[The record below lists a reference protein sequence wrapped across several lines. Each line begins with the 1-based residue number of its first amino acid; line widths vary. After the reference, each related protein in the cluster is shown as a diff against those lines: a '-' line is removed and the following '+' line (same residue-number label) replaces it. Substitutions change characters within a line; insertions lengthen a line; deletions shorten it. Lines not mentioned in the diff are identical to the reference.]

1 MALYR
6 EGKRERFDP
15 MVFERG
21 RHSLN
26 HGFVIEGGVWI
37 RENVRRFSG
46 IDASL
51 SMDEIQPFRQV
62 VVRRELLVGDR
73 PSW

>member
-6 EGKRERFDP
+6 EGKRERIDP
-15 MVFERG
+15 MVLERG
-21 RHSLN
+21 RNSLN
-26 HGFVIEGGVWI
+26 YWFVIEGGVWI

-51 SMDEIQPFRQV
+51 SMDQI
-62 VVRRELLVGDR
+62 
-73 PSW
+73 